1 MELITDTLSIEKE
14 RWEDP
19 GDYPSAAGSGPLP
32 SYYYAAAIDGY
43 IEVHINDHEVNLTD
57 IELITEFAR
66 YIKQGMIEIDLDDKI
81 IIKSWEIERSTEN
94 PRSVKFRVS
103 EFDADDYIIEDDY
116 DDDWFDSDFN
126 DYRCD

>member
-57 IELITEFAR
+57 AELTAEFIK
-66 YIKQGMIEIDLDDKI
+66 YIQLGIIEIDLDDKI

-94 PRSVKFRVS
+94 PRFVKFSVS
-103 EFDADDYIIEDDY
+103 EFNADDYVIEDDY
-116 DDDWFDSDFN
+116 SDNWFDSDFN